1 MTTARYS
8 VALVAHA
15 CSLLSMDLRAD
26 SPTRRASGNETRW
39 SLALW
44 AALIVLCGVVFLD
57 ALDVSMV
64 GMALPSIQ
72 RDLSLDTD
80 QLQWIVS
87 GYVLGYGGLL
97 LLGGRAAD
105 LLGRRRVLLWA
116 LAVFVIASALGGI
129 AKNGELLVAARFV
142 KGASAAFTAPAS
154 FSIITTTFA
163 EGRARNR
170 ALSIFTTVGAS
181 GFSLGLV
188 LGGLLTELGWRWTFL
203 LPAPIAAALIVLGR
217 RYVPRDAPAG
227 VRSGYDIPGAISV
240 SAAMLLLVHTVVT
253 APEAGWTSIAALGG
267 FVGSAALLGAFISI
281 ELRSPHPLVRLGI
294 LRSPWLVRANLAA
307 MALFGSYIG
316 FQFIGTLYLQSL
328 LGWSS
333 LQTAFAFLPAG
344 VIVALGST
352 AIAPL
357 LDRFGTPRLL
367 VTSFAFLTVGYAL
380 FLRLGET
387 ASYPTL
393 LLPTMLLLGAGF
405 AIGFP
410 ALNVQ
415 ATNGVADEEQGLASG
430 LLGTSVQLGGAVGLA
445 VVTAVLTSRTGN
457 ATDAAA
463 MLHGFRPGLA
473 VATGIGALGLLVSLT
488 GWVSER
494 QRKARID
501 PTPAESLD
509 ELLLFAGR
517 TRADGR

>member
-1 MTTARYS
+1 
-8 VALVAHA
+8 
-15 CSLLSMDLRAD
+15 MDL
-26 SPTRRASGNETRW
+26 SPTATDQRW
-39 SLALW
+39 SRALW

-72 RDLSLDTD
+72 KDLNLSTD

-105 LLGRRRVLLWA
+105 LLGRRRVLLSA

-129 AKNGELLVAARFV
+129 ASNGDLLIAARFA

-154 FSIITTTFA
+154 LSIITTTFA
-163 EGRARNR
+163 EGPVRNR

-203 LPAPIAAALIVLGR
+203 LPAPVAAVLVVLGR
-217 RYVPRDAPAG
+217 RYVPRDTHKANH
-227 VRSGYDIPGAISV
+227 SGYDVPGAVTV

-253 APEAGWTSIAALGG
+253 APASGWVSVNSLGG
-267 FVGSAALLGAFISI
+267 FIGSAVLLAAFIGI
-281 ELRSPHPLVRLGI
+281 ELRSPHPSVRLGI
-294 LRSPWLVRANLAA
+294 LRSSHLVRANIVA
-307 MALFGSYIG
+307 MTLFGSYIG

-352 AIAPL
+352 RIAPVI
-357 LDRFGTPRLL
+357 DRFGTPRLL
-367 VTSFAFLTVGYAL
+367 AVSFAFLTTGYAL

-387 ASYPTL
+387 ASYVTL
-393 LLPTMLLLGAGF
+393 LLPTMVLLGLGF

-410 ALNVQ
+410 SLNVQ
-415 ATNGVADEEQGLASG
+415 ATNGVADDEQGLASG
-430 LLGTSVQLGGAVGLA
+430 LLNTSFQLGGAIGLAIVSA
-445 VVTAVLTSRTGN
+445 VVTSQTRGSSSP
-457 ATDAAA
+457 AA
-463 MLHGFRPGLA
+463 MLHGFRPGIA
-473 VATGIGALGLLVSLT
+473 VATVIGLLGLVVALS
-488 GWVSER
+488 GWVSR
-494 QRKARID
+494 
-501 PTPAESLD
+501 PAAAEGEESSEYVLAAQD
-509 ELLLFAGR
+509 
-517 TRADGR
+517 